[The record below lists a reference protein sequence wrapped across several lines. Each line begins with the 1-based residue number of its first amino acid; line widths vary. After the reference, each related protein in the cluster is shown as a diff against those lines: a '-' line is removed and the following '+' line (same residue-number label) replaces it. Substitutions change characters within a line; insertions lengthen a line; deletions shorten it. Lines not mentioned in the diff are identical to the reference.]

1 MGAKAFLLTVID
13 SDIQDRLIFLGRVA
27 SDAYMEVGT
36 IALRICN
43 RLDEIKR
50 DSITG
55 KLYLPPGQADTLKET
70 GYMDVYRVVGELF
83 GKSGRRVREY
93 AQAVQFYPAQAWTE
107 FEVLPF
113 SHFEFALTFGEKWR
127 TVLEASLLHM
137 DRNGGRPPSVDW
149 LQANFSGACQVGVD
163 VNRIDA
169 QNELEDARIYDN
181 DVLSPDFPTAVEIDP
196 KERYALRLIAKM
208 AAALE
213 KLMNTASLPPR
224 VCRAISELADAL
236 RECLTVDPR

>member
-1 MGAKAFLLTVID
+1 
-13 SDIQDRLIFLGRVA
+13 
-27 SDAYMEVGT
+27 
-36 IALRICN
+36 
-43 RLDEIKR
+43 
-50 DSITG
+50 
-55 KLYLPPGQADTLKET
+55 
-70 GYMDVYRVVGELF
+70 VGELF

-113 SHFEFALTFGEKWR
+113 SHFEFALAFGEKWR
-127 TVLEASLLHM
+127 TILDASLLNM

-149 LQANFSGACQVGVD
+149 LQANFSGVCQAKQDVD
-163 VNRIDA
+163 RIGA
-169 QNELEDARIYDN
+169 EAEIEDRIYEN
-181 DVLSPDFPTAVEIDP
+181 SVLSPDLPAAVEVDP

-208 AAALE
+208 ATALE

-236 RECLTVDPR
+236 RESMAVEVL